1 MLSICPI
8 LEGKVLHLKQ
18 TCFPSTQDCLVQSL
32 VETGTIVLGEKG
44 FQCCQFIFTFFL
56 SSKPGDK
63 RPTGLNHH
71 LIILQNHQI
80 LQEIKHQEFNYYVT
94 NLNIIIK

>member
-1 MLSICPI
+1 MLSIYPI

-44 FQCCQFIFTFFL
+44 FQCCQFIFTFFYHL
-56 SSKPGDK
+56 SLETRGQ
-63 RPTGLNHH
+63 RV
-71 LIILQNHQI
+71 LII
-80 LQEIKHQEFNYYVT
+80 T
-94 NLNIIIK
+94 